1 MFDRKRPRCPY
12 CLGEGKLPKVQAIL
26 SATHALPIEWQTCPG
41 CGGTG
46 QLNADDGASDGEARG
61 DDPAGAG
68 AHRPANIS

>member
-1 MFDRKRPRCPY
+1 MPDRKQPRCPY

-46 QLNADDGASDGEARG
+46 QLKADDWREGDGAAGWEALG
-61 DDPAGAG
+61 TM
-68 AHRPANIS
+68 